1 MGMGLIFPSLPERD
15 EGQGLFRL
23 IGLAGR
29 LADFQETAPA
39 LKTVPQTD
47 TGGLVEHTK
56 ALERTVLKEL
66 GKMPP

>member
-39 LKTVPQTD
+39 YRPYPKPT
-47 TGGLVEHTK
+47 LVDW
-56 ALERTVLKEL
+56 
-66 GKMPP
+66 